1 MILPLTIQ
9 DVSFEIGGI
18 RLIKDLNCTLEAG
31 PRTMILGA
39 NGAGKSLF
47 LRLCHG
53 LIRPTT
59 GRVLWQGAKGRDP
72 ADAQAMVFQRPVML
86 RRSVAANVDY
96 ALKLRGM
103 AAAERRAAV
112 EDALGHTGLRRLA
125 DNPARVLSVG
135 EQQKLALARAW
146 ALQPE
151 VLFLDEPTASL
162 DPTATHAVEQ
172 IINAI
177 DAAGTRIVMT
187 THDLG
192 QARRLGDEVMF
203 LNRGRLLEKT
213 PAERFFSEPENDL
226 AQAFLK
232 GELLWWQRG
241 RDNLKKNRPNRED
254 NDDEKADDGNGNGIG
269 GACLCRA
276 WGRSG
281 GGGNVHHRRLDHLD
295 PELRPL
301 RLHPAPVHHQDGY
314 HGPRHRRRHRTGGS
328 SG

>member
-162 DPTATHAVEQ
+162 DPAATHAVEQ

-203 LNRGRLLEKT
+203 LNRGRLLEKAL
-213 PAERFFSEPENDL
+213 AERFFSEPENDL

-241 RDNLKKNRPNRED
+241 RDNLKKKPP
-254 NDDEKADDGNGNGIG
+254 KQ
-269 GACLCRA
+269 
-276 WGRSG
+276 
-281 GGGNVHHRRLDHLD
+281 RR
-295 PELRPL
+295 
-301 RLHPAPVHHQDGY
+301 Q
-314 HGPRHRRRHRTGGS
+314 
-328 SG
+328 

>member
-162 DPTATHAVEQ
+162 DPAATHAVEQ

-241 RDNLKKNRPNRED
+241 RDNLKRKPP
-254 NDDEKADDGNGNGIG
+254 KQ
-269 GACLCRA
+269 
-276 WGRSG
+276 RS
-281 GGGNVHHRRLDHLD
+281 
-295 PELRPL
+295 
-301 RLHPAPVHHQDGY
+301 Q
-314 HGPRHRRRHRTGGS
+314 
-328 SG
+328 

>member
-1 MILPLTIQ
+1 MILPLTFQ
-9 DVSFEIGGI
+9 NVSFEIGGI

-162 DPTATHAVEQ
+162 DPAATHAVEQ

-203 LNRGRLLEKT
+203 LNRGRLLEKAL
-213 PAERFFSEPENDL
+213 AERFFSEPENDL

-241 RDNLKKNRPNRED
+241 RDNLKKKPP
-254 NDDEKADDGNGNGIG
+254 KQ
-269 GACLCRA
+269 
-276 WGRSG
+276 
-281 GGGNVHHRRLDHLD
+281 RR
-295 PELRPL
+295 
-301 RLHPAPVHHQDGY
+301 Q
-314 HGPRHRRRHRTGGS
+314 
-328 SG
+328 

>member
-1 MILPLTIQ
+1 MILPLTFQ

-72 ADAQAMVFQRPVML
+72 ANAQAMVFQRPVML

-203 LNRGRLLEKT
+203 LNRGRLLEKAL
-213 PAERFFSEPENDL
+213 AERFFSEPENDL

-241 RDNLKKNRPNRED
+241 RDNLKRKPP
-254 NDDEKADDGNGNGIG
+254 KQ
-269 GACLCRA
+269 
-276 WGRSG
+276 
-281 GGGNVHHRRLDHLD
+281 RR
-295 PELRPL
+295 
-301 RLHPAPVHHQDGY
+301 Q
-314 HGPRHRRRHRTGGS
+314 
-328 SG
+328 

>member
-1 MILPLTIQ
+1 MILPLTFQ

-18 RLIKDLNCTLEAG
+18 RLIKDLNCTLEVG

-103 AAAERRAAV
+103 AAAERRDAV
-112 EDALGHTGLRRLA
+112 EDALDHTGLRRLA

-162 DPTATHAVEQ
+162 DPAATHAVEQ

-203 LNRGRLLEKT
+203 LNRGRLLEKA
-213 PAERFFSEPENDL
+213 PAERFFSKPENDL

-232 GELLWWQRG
+232 GELLW
-241 RDNLKKNRPNRED
+241 
-254 NDDEKADDGNGNGIG
+254 
-269 GACLCRA
+269 
-276 WGRSG
+276 
-281 GGGNVHHRRLDHLD
+281 
-295 PELRPL
+295 
-301 RLHPAPVHHQDGY
+301 
-314 HGPRHRRRHRTGGS
+314 
-328 SG
+328 

>member
-1 MILPLTIQ
+1 MILPLTFQ

-162 DPTATHAVEQ
+162 DPAATHAVEQ

-203 LNRGRLLEKT
+203 LNRGRLLEKAL
-213 PAERFFSEPENDL
+213 AERFFSEPKNDL

-241 RDNLKKNRPNRED
+241 RDNLKRKPP
-254 NDDEKADDGNGNGIG
+254 KQ
-269 GACLCRA
+269 
-276 WGRSG
+276 
-281 GGGNVHHRRLDHLD
+281 RR
-295 PELRPL
+295 
-301 RLHPAPVHHQDGY
+301 Q
-314 HGPRHRRRHRTGGS
+314 
-328 SG
+328 

>member
-162 DPTATHAVEQ
+162 DPAATHAVEQ

-203 LNRGRLLEKT
+203 LNRGRLLEKAL
-213 PAERFFSEPENDL
+213 AERFFSEPENDL

-232 GELLWWQRG
+232 GQLLWWQRG
-241 RDNLKKNRPNRED
+241 RDNLKRNPPKQ
-254 NDDEKADDGNGNGIG
+254 
-269 GACLCRA
+269 
-276 WGRSG
+276 
-281 GGGNVHHRRLDHLD
+281 RR
-295 PELRPL
+295 
-301 RLHPAPVHHQDGY
+301 Q
-314 HGPRHRRRHRTGGS
+314 
-328 SG
+328 

>member
-203 LNRGRLLEKT
+203 LNRGRLLEKAL
-213 PAERFFSEPENDL
+213 AERFFSEPENDL

-241 RDNLKKNRPNRED
+241 RDNLKRKPPKE
-254 NDDEKADDGNGNGIG
+254 
-269 GACLCRA
+269 
-276 WGRSG
+276 
-281 GGGNVHHRRLDHLD
+281 RR
-295 PELRPL
+295 
-301 RLHPAPVHHQDGY
+301 Q
-314 HGPRHRRRHRTGGS
+314 
-328 SG
+328 

>member
-162 DPTATHAVEQ
+162 DPAATHAVEQ

-241 RDNLKKNRPNRED
+241 RDNLKRKPPKQRRQ
-254 NDDEKADDGNGNGIG
+254 
-269 GACLCRA
+269 CR
-276 WGRSG
+276 
-281 GGGNVHHRRLDHLD
+281 
-295 PELRPL
+295 
-301 RLHPAPVHHQDGY
+301 
-314 HGPRHRRRHRTGGS
+314 
-328 SG
+328 